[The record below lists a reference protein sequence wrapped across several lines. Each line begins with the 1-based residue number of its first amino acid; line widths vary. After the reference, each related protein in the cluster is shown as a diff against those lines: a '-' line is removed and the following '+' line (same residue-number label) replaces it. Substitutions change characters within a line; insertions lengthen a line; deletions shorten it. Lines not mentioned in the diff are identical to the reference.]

1 MSMNKNTI
9 IFDLDGTLADIEERK
24 QKAQWESN
32 DKAMDWDI
40 FFDPENIKLDKP
52 KPEVI
57 KCAQM
62 FHQQG
67 YKIVIFSGRNDRS
80 FATTKEWL
88 SDHNVPYDLLVCR
101 PDKFKD
107 ESWPVADGNPATPAM
122 RFMPDQIL
130 KKIMLDTFV
139 DIDDVFIIF
148 EDRKKVVDMWREL
161 GLTCFEV
168 EEAIF

>member
-1 MSMNKNTI
+1 MNKNTV
-9 IFDLDGTLADIEERK
+9 IFDLDGTLADIDERK
-24 QKAQWESN
+24 QKSQIDN
-32 DKAMDWDI
+32 GKMDWDI

-80 FATTKEWL
+80 FHSTKEWL
-88 SDHNVPYDLLVCR
+88 AQHEVPYDLLVCR

>member
-1 MSMNKNTI
+1 MNKNTI
-9 IFDLDGTLADIEERK
+9 IFDLDGTLADIDERK
-24 QKAQWESN
+24 QKSQIDN
-32 DKAMDWDI
+32 GKMDWDI

-62 FHQQG
+62 FYQQG

-80 FATTKEWL
+80 FHSTKEWL
-88 SDHNVPYDLLVCR
+88 VQHEVPYDLLVCR

-107 ESWPVADGNPATPAM
+107 ESWPVADGNPATYKM

-130 KKIMLDTFV
+130 KKEMLDTFV
-139 DIDDVFIIF
+139 DINDVFIIF

>member
-1 MSMNKNTI
+1 MNKNTV
-9 IFDLDGTLADIEERK
+9 IFDLDGTLADINERK
-24 QKAQWESN
+24 QKSQLDN
-32 DKAMDWDI
+32 GKMDWDI

-80 FATTKEWL
+80 FHTTKEWL
-88 SDHNVPYDLLVCR
+88 AQHEVPYDLLVLR

-107 ESWPVADGNPATPAM
+107 ESWPVADGNPATYKM

-130 KKIMLDTFV
+130 KKEMLDTFV

>member
-1 MSMNKNTI
+1 MNKNTI
-9 IFDLDGTLADIEERK
+9 IFDLDGTLADINERK
-24 QKAQWESN
+24 QKSQLDN
-32 DKAMDWDI
+32 GKMDWDI

>member
-1 MSMNKNTI
+1 MEKNTI
-9 IFDLDGTLADIEERK
+9 IFDLDGTLADIDERK
-24 QKAQWESN
+24 QKSQLDN
-32 DKAMDWDI
+32 GKMDWDI

-80 FATTKEWL
+80 FHSTKEWL
-88 SDHNVPYDLLVCR
+88 AQHEVPYDLLVLR

-107 ESWPVADGNPATPAM
+107 ESWPVADGNPATYKM

-130 KKIMLDTFV
+130 KKEMLDTFV
-139 DIDDVFIIF
+139 DINDVFIIF

>member
-1 MSMNKNTI
+1 MEKNTI
-9 IFDLDGTLADIEERK
+9 IFDLDGTLADINERK
-24 QKAQWESN
+24 QKSQLDN
-32 DKAMDWDI
+32 GKMDWDI

-52 KPEVI
+52 KSEVI
-57 KCAQM
+57 RCAQM

-80 FATTKEWL
+80 FHSTKEWL
-88 SDHNVPYDLLVCR
+88 AQHEVPYDLLVCR

-107 ESWPVADGNPATPAM
+107 ESWPVADGNPATYKM

-130 KKIMLDTFV
+130 KKEMLDTFV
-139 DIDDVFIIF
+139 DINDVFIIF

>member
-1 MSMNKNTI
+1 
-9 IFDLDGTLADIEERK
+9 
-24 QKAQWESN
+24 
-32 DKAMDWDI
+32 
-40 FFDPENIKLDKP
+40 
-52 KPEVI
+52 
-57 KCAQM
+57 M
-62 FHQQG
+62 FHEQG

-80 FATTKEWL
+80 FESTKEWL
-88 SDHNVPYDLLVCR
+88 STHEVPYDLLVCR

-122 RFMPDQIL
+122 RFMPDEKL

-139 DIDDVFIIF
+139 DVDDVLCIF

-168 EEAIF
+168 EQAIF

>member
-1 MSMNKNTI
+1 MEKNTI
-9 IFDLDGTLADIEERK
+9 IFDLDGTLADINERK
-24 QKAQWESN
+24 QKSQLDN
-32 DKAMDWDI
+32 GKMDWDI

-80 FATTKEWL
+80 FHTTKEWL
-88 SDHNVPYDLLVCR
+88 AQHEVPYDLLVLR
-101 PDKFKD
+101 PDKFKN
-107 ESWPVADGNPATPAM
+107 ESWPVADGNPATYKM

-130 KKIMLDTFV
+130 KKEMLDTFV
-139 DIDDVFIIF
+139 DINDVFCIF
-148 EDRKKVVDMWREL
+148 EDRKKVVDMWRGL

>member
-9 IFDLDGTLADIEERK
+9 IFDLDGTLADIDERK
-24 QKAQWESN
+24 QKSQIDN
-32 DKAMDWDI
+32 GKMDWDI

-80 FATTKEWL
+80 FATTKEGL